1 MKLDLWH
8 YVLETWLFLIII
20 GESLDRFYSKSR
32 NMVLCHIIL
41 CCFTFCYC
49 VGLCVIVIVY
59 SCAHARVCV
68 RGHARVCV
76 CVCAC
81 ICMGV

>member
-1 MKLDLWH
+1 MWH

-20 GESLDRFYSKSR
+20 GESLDRFYSKSHD
-32 NMVLCHIIL
+32 MVQCHIIL
-41 CCFTFCYC
+41 CCVTFCYC

-68 RGHARVCV
+68 RGHERVCV
-76 CVCAC
+76 CVYIY
-81 ICMGV
+81 ICVCESVCV